1 MTIFLH
7 IWRRSKMSI
16 REFIKKYYTKYRI
29 RIQEIE
35 HIAKIAEERKEKV
48 RQSVEEYQSQN
59 KK

>member
-1 MTIFLH
+1 
-7 IWRRSKMSI
+7 MSI

>member
-1 MTIFLH
+1 
-7 IWRRSKMSI
+7 MSI

-35 HIAKIAEERKEKV
+35 YIAKIAEERKEKV